1 MITSVSG
8 TVARIG
14 ADRAVVE
21 VGGVGLELHCTPRAL
36 AGLRTGGQGKVA
48 TSLVVRE
55 DSLTLYGFT
64 DEDER
69 DLFELLQ
76 TANGVGPALA
86 RTILSVLSPDE
97 VRRAI
102 STGDVATLT
111 RVPRVGRKGAEKL
124 IVELR
129 DKIGAIVTSSPNG
142 TSAASAMS
150 EAPWRTQVRAGLI
163 SLGFTGKDIDG
174 AIDAVAPA
182 DGSDPDVSQALRGA
196 IQRLGRK

>member
-1 MITSVSG
+1 MISSVAG
-8 TVARIG
+8 TVAKIG
-14 ADRAVVE
+14 VDQAVVE
-21 VGGVGLELHCTPRAL
+21 VGGVGLQVLCTPHAL
-36 AGLRTGGQGKVA
+36 ANLRTGSQGRLA

-55 DSLTLYGFT
+55 DSLTLYGFAD
-64 DEDER
+64 DEER

-76 TANGVGPALA
+76 TASGVGPKVA
-86 RTILSVLSPDE
+86 RAIVAVLSPDE

-102 STGDVATLT
+102 STGDLATLT
-111 RVPRVGRKGAEKL
+111 RVPGIGRKGAEKL
-124 IVELR
+124 VVELR
-129 DKIGAIVTSSPNG
+129 DRIGAIGTTSLNG
-142 TSAASAMS
+142 VPAAAKMA
-150 EAPWRTQVRAGLI
+150 EAPWRTQVRAGLV